1 MNRERTKRKLKLLNT
16 KKPVKEKTPPEI
28 VFDAV
33 LTVGAYKPLQNDL
46 KRHSGQNMKRQG
58 DFILLAGLYNE
69 STTKV
74 QQNTPELHETTPH
87 KKRGVMQVANIIKG
101 G

>member
-28 VFDAV
+28 VFDGV
-33 LTVGAYKPLQNDL
+33 LTVGAYKPLRNDL

-58 DFILLAGLYNE
+58 GFILLAGLYNE

-74 QQNTPELHETTPH
+74 QQNTPELHETTPN
-87 KKRGVMQVANIIKG
+87 KKG